1 MNETKPNHLARR
13 GRLFPEIKWTQEQK
27 IQSKTILEE
36 HYQRCKIIFDRVQPE
51 LLKTHYNWF
60 IAVEPDSGDYFIDK
74 DEEIV
79 TQICIQKHPNAIP
92 FIFAINET
100 GVTGRI

>member
-1 MNETKPNHLARR
+1 MTETKPNHIVRR

-27 IQSKTILEE
+27 IQWQSTLEA

-60 IAVEPDSGDYFIDK
+60 IAVEADSGDYFIDK

-79 TQICIQKHPNAIP
+79 THMCIQKHPNAIP
-92 FIFAINET
+92 FIFVINET